1 MNVEP
6 SYYDV
11 EQALGDLLPHYGM
24 PHASIG
30 IPRWNGPNLTD
41 KDNCFIRLQKGIMDT
56 THQCFLFSSFPPQIF
71 DVAKVAT
78 IHTLI

>member
-6 SYYDV
+6 SYYSV
-11 EQALGDLLPHYGM
+11 EQALVDLLPRYGM

-41 KDNCFIRLQKGIMDT
+41 KDNCFMRLKEGIMDT
-56 THQCFLFSSFPPQIF
+56 THQCLFFPFPPQIC

-78 IHTLI
+78 IHMLI